1 MTEAHT
7 IHGQMTIIINGGHQI
22 WAFTEALEVL
32 GTEVLD
38 MEDLGME
45 DLGMEDLEARLALE
59 DLEARLAL
67 EDLEVRLALEDLEV
81 RLALEDLEA
90 PFLILSFSAN
100 LIREHLTLCPLG
112 NQSCLT

>member
-32 GTEVLD
+32 GTEVLGT
-38 MEDLGME
+38 EVLGTEVLGME
-45 DLGMEDLEARLALE
+45 VLGMEVLGTEDLEA
-59 DLEARLAL
+59 
-67 EDLEVRLALEDLEV
+67 RLALEDLEV

>member
-7 IHGQMTIIINGGHQI
+7 IHGQMTIIINGGHHI

-32 GTEVLD
+32 GMEVL
-38 MEDLGME
+38 GT
-45 DLGMEDLEARLALE
+45 E

>member
-7 IHGQMTIIINGGHQI
+7 IHGQMTIIINGGHHI

-32 GTEVLD
+32 GTEVLG
-38 MEDLGME
+38 MEVLGME
-45 DLGMEDLEARLALE
+45 VLGREVLGTE